1 MVVSKMQTSFP
12 YFDILIFGVIA
23 VFLIL
28 RLKNIL
34 GTKTGIDDPDV
45 SKEQS
50 TKRFSSI
57 VPLKT
62 NINETSTTEIQKI
75 LKVDPQFNV
84 DDFLSGSEMFFKMV
98 LECFVNGNIDNIE
111 EYTKPSVLKSFKN
124 AINDRIQEKEI
135 EIIELSSIKKHEI
148 LSVNITKTSIK
159 IKVLFETFQIRA
171 LMDKDKK
178 IIDGDKDNEIL
189 VKDEWVFERKID
201 TNNKN
206 WVLIET
212 KSV

>member
-1 MVVSKMQTSFP
+1 MQTSFP
-12 YFDILIFGVIA
+12 YFDIVIFGVIA

-34 GTKTGIDDPDV
+34 GTKTDIEDPNIN
-45 SKEQS
+45 KEQS
-50 TKRFSSI
+50 GKKFSN
-57 VPLKT
+57 VFPLKT
-62 NINETSTTEIQKI
+62 NINNDPSNEVQKI

-98 LECFVNGNIDNIE
+98 LESFVNGNIDNIE
-111 EYTKPSVLKSFKN
+111 KYTKPSVLKSFKD
-124 AINDRIQEKEI
+124 AINDRIKENEI
-135 EIIELSSIKKHEI
+135 EIIELNSIKKHEI
-148 LSVNITKTSIK
+148 LSVNLTKTSIK
-159 IKVLFETFQIRA
+159 IKVFFETFQIRA

-189 VKDEWVFERKID
+189 VKDEWVFERKIN
-201 TNNKN
+201 TNNNN

>member
-1 MVVSKMQTSFP
+1 MQTSFP
-12 YFDILIFGVIA
+12 YFDIVIFGVIA

-34 GTKTGIDDPDV
+34 GTKTDIEDPNIN
-45 SKEQS
+45 KEQS
-50 TKRFSSI
+50 GKKFSN
-57 VPLKT
+57 VFPLKT
-62 NINETSTTEIQKI
+62 NINNDPSNEVQKI
-75 LKVDPQFNV
+75 VKVDPQFNV

-98 LECFVNGNIDNIE
+98 LESFVNGNIDNIE

-135 EIIELSSIKKHEI
+135 EINELSSIKKHEI
-148 LSVNITKTSIK
+148 LSVNLTKTSIK

-189 VKDEWVFERKID
+189 VKDEWVFERKIN
-201 TNNKN
+201 TNNNN

>member
-1 MVVSKMQTSFP
+1 MQTSFQ

-50 TKRFSSI
+50 SKRFSNI

-75 LKVDPQFNV
+75 LKVDPKFNV
-84 DDFLSGSEMFFKMV
+84 DDFLAGSEMFFKMV

-135 EIIELSSIKKHEI
+135 EIIELSSIKKHEV
-148 LSVNITKTSIK
+148 LSVSISKTSIK
-159 IKVLFETFQIRA
+159 IRVLFETFQIRA

-189 VKDEWVFERKID
+189 VKDEWVFERKIN
-201 TNNKN
+201 TNNQN

-212 KSV
+212 KSI

>member
-1 MVVSKMQTSFP
+1 MQTSFP
-12 YFDILIFGVIA
+12 YFDIVIFGVIA

-34 GTKTGIDDPDV
+34 GTKTDIEDPNIN
-45 SKEQS
+45 KEQS
-50 TKRFSSI
+50 SKKFSN
-57 VPLKT
+57 VFPLKT
-62 NINETSTTEIQKI
+62 NINNDPSNEVQKI
-75 LKVDPQFNV
+75 VKVDPQFNV

-98 LECFVNGNIDNIE
+98 LESFVNGNIDNIE

-148 LSVNITKTSIK
+148 LSINLTKTSIK

-189 VKDEWVFERKID
+189 VKDEWVFERKIS
-201 TNNKN
+201 TNNQN

-212 KSV
+212 KSI

>member
-1 MVVSKMQTSFP
+1 MQTSFP
-12 YFDILIFGVIA
+12 YFDILIFGVIT

-34 GTKTGIDDPDV
+34 GTKTDIED
-45 SKEQS
+45 SNINKEQE
-50 TKRFSSI
+50 KKKFSN
-57 VPLKT
+57 VLPLKT
-62 NINETSTTEIQKI
+62 NINKNSSNEVQKI
-75 LKVDPQFNV
+75 VKVDPQFNV

-98 LECFVNGNIDNIE
+98 LESFVNGNIDNIK

-124 AINDRIQEKEI
+124 AINDRIKENEI
-135 EIIELSSIKKHEI
+135 EIIELNSIKKHEI
-148 LSVNITKTSIK
+148 LSANITKTSIK
-159 IKVLFETFQIRA
+159 IRVLFETLQIRA

-178 IIDGDKDNEIL
+178 IIDGDKYNEIL

-201 TNNKN
+201 TNNNN

>member
-1 MVVSKMQTSFP
+1 MQTSFP
-12 YFDILIFGVIA
+12 YFDIVIFGVIA

-34 GTKTGIDDPDV
+34 GTKTDIEDPNIN
-45 SKEQS
+45 KEQS
-50 TKRFSSI
+50 GKKFSN
-57 VPLKT
+57 VFPLKT
-62 NINETSTTEIQKI
+62 NINDDSSNEVQKI

-98 LECFVNGNIDNIE
+98 LESFVNGNIDNIE

-124 AINDRIQEKEI
+124 AINDRIKENEI
-135 EIIELSSIKKHEI
+135 EIIELNSIKKHEI
-148 LSVNITKTSIK
+148 LSANITKTSIK
-159 IKVLFETFQIRA
+159 IRVLFETLQIRA

-189 VKDEWVFERKID
+189 VKDEWVFERKIN
-201 TNNKN
+201 TKNNN

>member
-45 SKEQS
+45 NKEQS

-84 DDFLSGSEMFFKMV
+84 DDFLAGSEMFFKMV

-135 EIIELSSIKKHEI
+135 EIIELSSIKKHEV
-148 LSVNITKTSIK
+148 LSASITKTSIK
-159 IKVLFETFQIRA
+159 IRVLFETFQIRA

-189 VKDEWVFERKID
+189 VKDEWVFERKINA
-201 TNNKN
+201 NNQN

-212 KSV
+212 KSI